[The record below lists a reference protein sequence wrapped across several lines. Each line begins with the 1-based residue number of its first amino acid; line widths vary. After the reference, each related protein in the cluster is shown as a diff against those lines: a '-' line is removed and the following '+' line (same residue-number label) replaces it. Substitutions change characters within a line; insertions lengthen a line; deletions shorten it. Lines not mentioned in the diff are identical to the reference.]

1 MQMCSRDIPLPS
13 VCFVLKVDR
22 AFFRAVMAMV
32 SLRTF
37 VSEAHARVLVPAL
50 LDREV
55 ADPLMEER
63 LTRIRAQIIASLAL
77 HEQLTEMGFE
87 IDASIDLYSLVRFAQ
102 IRGILHLRQVGVL
115 LQINMEANQ
124 AKHELHFSSR
134 L

>member
-1 MQMCSRDIPLPS
+1 MPS

>member
-1 MQMCSRDIPLPS
+1 MLKGYTYALC
-13 VCFVLKVDR
+13 CFVLKVGR
-22 AFFRAVMAMV
+22 AFSRAVMAMV

-37 VSEAHARVLVPAL
+37 VSEAHARVLVTAGL

-87 IDASIDLYSLVRFAQ
+87 IDASIDLYPLVRFAQ
-102 IRGILHLRQVGVL
+102 SYGILNQRQVGVL

-124 AKHELHFSSR
+124 AKHELHFASR